1 MKLEIKN
8 QSLFIEK
15 AYIDGRWV
23 DADDKSTLD
32 VINPVNQEIIGQVPN
47 CGAEETNVAINAAAE
62 AQKKW
67 QKYPAKE
74 KASILR
80 DFYDLLCSNQD
91 DLAKILTYE
100 QGKPLAEA
108 IGEIAYSASF
118 IEWFAEEAKRVYGD
132 LIPGHMHDRRTLV
145 IKQPVGVVASIT
157 PWNFPSAMLA
167 RKVGPALAT
176 GCSLVCKPA
185 KQTPFSALA
194 FAYLA
199 EEAGVPKGLL
209 NVLTGNAQ
217 TIGKALTDSEVV
229 RKLTFTGSTE
239 IGKMLLKECANT
251 VKRVSMELGGHA
263 PFIVF
268 EDADIEAAIQGA
280 IAAKYRNSGQ
290 TCVCA
295 NRIYVH
301 EDVYEEFSKGFTKEA
316 GKLKTGQGFDPST
329 DQGPLIDEAA
339 LAKVEEHVADAKNH
353 GGQIV
358 LGGQPHE
365 LGGLFYEPTVIK
377 DANDQMLVSYE
388 ETFGPVAPLFSFSSE
403 EEVIE
408 RANNTPFGLASYFY
422 TRDLAKSW
430 RVSEQLEYGIVGLNT
445 GIISTEM
452 APFGGIKE
460 SGMGREGSKYG
471 IDDYLEIKYVS
482 LAGIEEPL

>member
-80 DFYDLLCSNQD
+80 DFYDLLCANQD

-145 IKQPVGVVASIT
+145 VKQPVGVVASIT

-217 TIGKALTDSEVV
+217 TIGKVLTDSEVV

-329 DQGPLIDEAA
+329 DQGPLIDKAA

-353 GGQIV
+353 GGQIA
-358 LGGQPHE
+358 LGGQPHK

-388 ETFGPVAPLFSFSSE
+388 ETFGPVAPLFSFASE

-422 TRDLAKSW
+422 TSDLAKSW

>member
-23 DADDKSTLD
+23 DADDKSTLE

-316 GKLKTGQGFDPST
+316 RKLKTGQGFDPST

-353 GGQIV
+353 GGQIA
-358 LGGQPHE
+358 LGGQPHK

-471 IDDYLEIKYVS
+471 IDDYLEIKYIS

>member
-316 GKLKTGQGFDPST
+316 RKLKTGQGFDPST
-329 DQGPLIDEAA
+329 DQGPLIDKAA

-353 GGQIV
+353 GGQIA
-358 LGGQPHE
+358 LGGKPHQ

-408 RANNTPFGLASYFY
+408 RANSTPFGLASYFY

>member
-316 GKLKTGQGFDPST
+316 RKLKTGQGFDPST

-353 GGQIV
+353 GGQIA
-358 LGGQPHE
+358 LGGQPHK

>member
-8 QSLFIEK
+8 ESLFIEK

-23 DADDKSTLD
+23 DADDKSTLE
-32 VINPVNQEIIGQVPN
+32 VINPVNQEIIGHVPN
-47 CGAEETNVAINAAAE
+47 CGADETNVAINAAAA

-80 DFYDLLCSNQD
+80 NFYDLLCSNQD

-239 IGKMLLKECANT
+239 VGKMLLKECAKT

-268 EDADIEAAIQGA
+268 EDADIEAAVEGA
-280 IAAKYRNSGQ
+280 IAAKYRNAGQ

-301 EDVYEEFSKGFTKEA
+301 EDIYEEFSEGFTKEA

-353 GGQIV
+353 GGQIT
-358 LGGQPHE
+358 LGGQPHK

-422 TRDLAKSW
+422 TSDLAKSW

>member
-145 IKQPVGVVASIT
+145 VKQPVGVVASIT

-268 EDADIEAAIQGA
+268 EDADIEAAIAGA

-329 DQGPLIDEAA
+329 DQGPLIDKAA

-353 GGQIV
+353 GGQIA
-358 LGGQPHE
+358 LGGKPHQ

-471 IDDYLEIKYVS
+471 IDDYLEIKYIS

>member
-32 VINPVNQEIIGQVPN
+32 VINPVNQQIIGQVPN

-268 EDADIEAAIQGA
+268 EDADIEAAIEGA

-316 GKLKTGQGFDPST
+316 RKLKTGQGFDPST

-353 GGQIV
+353 GGQIT

-422 TRDLAKSW
+422 TKDLAKSW

>member
-8 QSLFIEK
+8 ESLFIEK

-23 DADDKSTLD
+23 DADDKSTLE
-32 VINPVNQEIIGQVPN
+32 VINPVNQEIIGHVPN
-47 CGAEETNVAINAAAE
+47 CGADETNVAINAAAA

-80 DFYDLLCSNQD
+80 NFYDLLCSNQD

-217 TIGKALTDSEVV
+217 TIGKVLTDSEVV

-239 IGKMLLKECANT
+239 VGKMLLKECAKT
-251 VKRVSMELGGHA
+251 GKRVSMELGGHA

-268 EDADIEAAIQGA
+268 EDADIEAAVEGA
-280 IAAKYRNSGQ
+280 IAAKYRNAGQ

-301 EDVYEEFSKGFTKEA
+301 EDIYEEFSEGFTKEA

-353 GGQIV
+353 GGQIT
-358 LGGQPHE
+358 LGGQPHK

-377 DANDQMLVSYE
+377 GANDEMLVSYE

-403 EEVIE
+403 EEVIK

-422 TRDLAKSW
+422 TSDLAKSW

>member
-23 DADDKSTLD
+23 DADDKSTLE

-316 GKLKTGQGFDPST
+316 RKLKTGQGFDPST

-353 GGQIV
+353 GGQIA
-358 LGGQPHE
+358 LGGKPHQ

>member
-316 GKLKTGQGFDPST
+316 RKLKTGQGFDPST

-353 GGQIV
+353 GGQIA

>member
-353 GGQIV
+353 GGQIA
-358 LGGQPHE
+358 LGGQPHK

>member
-329 DQGPLIDEAA
+329 DQGPLIDKAA
-339 LAKVEEHVADAKNH
+339 LAKVEEHVADAKSH
-353 GGQIV
+353 GGQIA
-358 LGGQPHE
+358 LGGKPHQ

-471 IDDYLEIKYVS
+471 IDDSLEIKYIS

>member
-15 AYIDGRWV
+15 AYIDGQWV

-353 GGQIV
+353 GGQIA
-358 LGGQPHE
+358 LGGKPHQ

-430 RVSEQLEYGIVGLNT
+430 RVAEQLEYGIVGLNT

>member
-8 QSLFIEK
+8 ESLFIEK

-23 DADDKSTLD
+23 DADDKSTLE
-32 VINPVNQEIIGQVPN
+32 VINPVNQEIIGHVPN
-47 CGAEETNVAINAAAE
+47 CGADETNVAINAAAA

-80 DFYDLLCSNQD
+80 NFYDLLCSNQD

-132 LIPGHMHDRRTLV
+132 LIPGHLHDRRTLV

-239 IGKMLLKECANT
+239 VGKMLLKECAKT

-268 EDADIEAAIQGA
+268 EDADIEAAVEGA
-280 IAAKYRNSGQ
+280 IAAKYRNAGQ

-301 EDVYEEFSKGFTKEA
+301 EDIYEEFSEGFTKEA

-353 GGQIV
+353 GGQIT
-358 LGGQPHE
+358 LGGQPHK

-377 DANDQMLVSYE
+377 DANDEMLVSYE

-422 TRDLAKSW
+422 TSDLAKSW

>member
-1 MKLEIKN
+1 MKLEINN

-145 IKQPVGVVASIT
+145 VKQPVGVVASIT

-329 DQGPLIDEAA
+329 DQGPLIDKAA

-353 GGQIV
+353 GGQIA
-358 LGGQPHE
+358 LGGQPHK

>member
-145 IKQPVGVVASIT
+145 VKQPVGVVASIT

-353 GGQIV
+353 GGQIA
-358 LGGQPHE
+358 LGGKPHQ

-471 IDDYLEIKYVS
+471 IDDYLEIKYIS

>member
-8 QSLFIEK
+8 ESLFIEK

-23 DADDKSTLD
+23 DADDKSTLE
-32 VINPVNQEIIGQVPN
+32 VINPVNQEIIGHVPN
-47 CGAEETNVAINAAAE
+47 CGADETNVAINAAAA

-80 DFYDLLCSNQD
+80 NFYDLLCSNQD

-239 IGKMLLKECANT
+239 VGKMLLKECAKT

-268 EDADIEAAIQGA
+268 EDADIEAAVEGS
-280 IAAKYRNSGQ
+280 IAAKYRNAGQ

-301 EDVYEEFSKGFTKEA
+301 EDIYEEFSEGFTKEA

-353 GGQIV
+353 GGQIT
-358 LGGQPHE
+358 LGGQPHK

-377 DANDQMLVSYE
+377 GANDEMLVSYE

-422 TRDLAKSW
+422 TSDLAKSW

>member
-80 DFYDLLCSNQD
+80 DFYALLCSNQD

-316 GKLKTGQGFDPST
+316 RKLKTGQGFDPST
-329 DQGPLIDEAA
+329 DQGPLIDKAA

-353 GGQIV
+353 GGQIA
-358 LGGQPHE
+358 LGGKPHQ

>member
-199 EEAGVPKGLL
+199 EKAGVPKGLL

-353 GGQIV
+353 GGQIA

>member
-1 MKLEIKN
+1 MKLKINN
-8 QSLFIEK
+8 QNLFIEK
-15 AYIDGRWV
+15 AYINGQWV
-23 DADDKSTLD
+23 DADDGSTID
-32 VINPVNQEIIGQVPN
+32 VINPVNQEIIGHVPN
-47 CGAEETNVAINAAAE
+47 CGATETNAAITAAAA

-67 QKYPAKE
+67 EQRPAKE
-74 KASILR
+74 KASVLR
-80 DFYDLLCSNQD
+80 NFYDLICSNQD

-108 IGEIAYSASF
+108 AGEIAYSASF
-118 IEWFAEEAKRVYGD
+118 IEWFAEEAKRIYGD
-132 LIPGHMHDRRTLV
+132 VIPGHLHDRRTVV

-194 FAYLA
+194 LAYLA
-199 EEAGVPKGLL
+199 EQAGLPKGLL

-217 TIGKALTDSEVV
+217 AIGKALTDSTVV

-268 EDADIEAAIQGA
+268 EDADIKAAIAGA
-280 IAAKYRNSGQ
+280 IAAKYRNTGQ

-301 EDVYEEFSKGFTKEA
+301 QDIYEEFSTGFAKEA
-316 GKLKTGQGFDPST
+316 GKLQTGQGFDPSA

-339 LAKVEEHVADAKNH
+339 LAKVEEHVTDAKNH
-353 GGQIV
+353 GGQVI
-358 LGGQPHE
+358 LGGHPHK

-377 DANDQMLVSYE
+377 NANDEMLVSYE
-388 ETFGPVAPLFSFSSE
+388 ETFGPVAPLFSFSTE

-452 APFGGIKE
+452 APFGGVKE

-471 IDDYLEIKYVS
+471 IDDYLEIKYIS
-482 LAGIEEPL
+482 LAGIEE

>member
-23 DADDKSTLD
+23 DADDKSTLE

-353 GGQIV
+353 GGQIA
-358 LGGQPHE
+358 LGGQPHK

>member
-23 DADDKSTLD
+23 DADDKSTLE

-80 DFYDLLCSNQD
+80 DFYDLLCSNQE

-145 IKQPVGVVASIT
+145 MKQPVGVVASIT

-268 EDADIEAAIQGA
+268 EDADIEAAIAGA
-280 IAAKYRNSGQ
+280 IAAKYRNAGQ

-301 EDVYEEFSKGFTKEA
+301 EDIYEEFSKGFTKEA
-316 GKLKTGQGFDPST
+316 GKIKTGQGFDPSI
-329 DQGPLIDEAA
+329 DQGPLIDEVA

-353 GGQIV
+353 GGQIA

-422 TRDLAKSW
+422 TSDLAKSW

>member
-23 DADDKSTLD
+23 DADNKSTLE
-32 VINPVNQEIIGQVPN
+32 VINPVNQEIIGHVPN

-132 LIPGHMHDRRTLV
+132 LIPGHMHDRRTLE

-199 EEAGVPKGLL
+199 EEACVPKGLL

-239 IGKMLLKECANT
+239 VGKMLLKECAKT

-268 EDADIEAAIQGA
+268 EDADIEAAVEGA
-280 IAAKYRNSGQ
+280 IAAKYRNAGQ

-301 EDVYEEFSKGFTKEA
+301 EDIYEEFSEGFTKEA
-316 GKLKTGQGFDPST
+316 GKLKTGQRFDPST

-353 GGQIV
+353 GGQIT
-358 LGGQPHE
+358 LGGQPHK

-377 DANDQMLVSYE
+377 GANDEMLVSYE

-422 TRDLAKSW
+422 TSDLAKSW

>member
-8 QSLFIEK
+8 ESLFIEK

-23 DADDKSTLD
+23 DADDKSTLE
-32 VINPVNQEIIGQVPN
+32 VINPVNQEIIGHVPN
-47 CGAEETNVAINAAAE
+47 CGADETNVAINAAAA

-80 DFYDLLCSNQD
+80 NFYDLLCSNQD

-239 IGKMLLKECANT
+239 VGKMLLKECAKT

-268 EDADIEAAIQGA
+268 EDADIEAAVEGA
-280 IAAKYRNSGQ
+280 IAAKYRNAGQ

-301 EDVYEEFSKGFTKEA
+301 EDIYEEFSEGFTKEA

-353 GGQIV
+353 GGQIT
-358 LGGQPHE
+358 LGGQPHK

-377 DANDQMLVSYE
+377 GANDEMLVSYE
-388 ETFGPVAPLFSFSSE
+388 ETFGPAAPLFSFSSE

-422 TRDLAKSW
+422 TSDLAKSW

>member
-80 DFYDLLCSNQD
+80 KFYDLLCSNQD

-301 EDVYEEFSKGFTKEA
+301 EDVYEEFSIGFTKEA
-316 GKLKTGQGFDPST
+316 RKLKTGQGFDPST

-353 GGQIV
+353 GGQIA
-358 LGGQPHE
+358 LGGQPHK

-377 DANDQMLVSYE
+377 DANDEMLVSYE

>member
-23 DADDKSTLD
+23 DADDKSTLE

-80 DFYDLLCSNQD
+80 DFYNLLCSNQD

-108 IGEIAYSASF
+108 LGEIAYSASF
-118 IEWFAEEAKRVYGD
+118 IEWFSEEAKRIYGD
-132 LIPGHMHDRRTLV
+132 VIPGHMHDRRTLV

-199 EEAGVPKGLL
+199 EEAGLPKGLL

-217 TIGKALTDSEVV
+217 TIGKALTDSDLV

-268 EDADIEAAIQGA
+268 EDADIKAAIAGA
-280 IAAKYRNSGQ
+280 IAAKYRNAGQ

-301 EDVYEEFSKGFTKEA
+301 QDVYEEFSEGFAKEA
-316 GKLKTGQGFDPST
+316 GKLQTGQGFDPVA
-329 DQGPLIDEAA
+329 DQGPLIDKAA

-353 GGQIV
+353 GGEII

-377 DANDQMLVSYE
+377 NANDEMLVSYE
-388 ETFGPVAPLFSFSSE
+388 ETFGPVAPLFSFSTE

-422 TRDLAKSW
+422 TSDLAKSW

-452 APFGGIKE
+452 APFGGVKE

-471 IDDYLEIKYVS
+471 IDDYLEIKYIS
-482 LAGIEEPL
+482 LAGIEE

>member
-23 DADDKSTLD
+23 DADDKSTLE

-80 DFYDLLCSNQD
+80 DFYALLCSNQD

-329 DQGPLIDEAA
+329 DQGPLIDKAA

-353 GGQIV
+353 GGQIA
-358 LGGQPHE
+358 LGGKPHQ

>member
-23 DADDKSTLD
+23 DADDKSTLE

-80 DFYDLLCSNQD
+80 DFYALLCSNQD

-353 GGQIV
+353 GGQIA
-358 LGGQPHE
+358 LGGQPHK

>member
-23 DADDKSTLD
+23 DADDKSTLE

-80 DFYDLLCSNQD
+80 NFYDLLCSNQD

-132 LIPGHMHDRRTLV
+132 LIPGHMQDRRTLV

-329 DQGPLIDEAA
+329 DQGPLIDKAA

-353 GGQIV
+353 GGQIA
-358 LGGQPHE
+358 LGGKPHQ

-471 IDDYLEIKYVS
+471 IDDYLEIKYIS

>member
-8 QSLFIEK
+8 ESLFIEK

-23 DADDKSTLD
+23 DADDKSTLE
-32 VINPVNQEIIGQVPN
+32 VINPVNQEIIGHVPN
-47 CGAEETNVAINAAAE
+47 CGADETNVAINAAAA

-80 DFYDLLCSNQD
+80 NFYDLLCSNQD

-132 LIPGHMHDRRTLV
+132 LIPGHMHDRITLV

-239 IGKMLLKECANT
+239 VGKMLLKECAKT

-268 EDADIEAAIQGA
+268 EDADIEAAVEGA
-280 IAAKYRNSGQ
+280 IAAKYRNAGQ

-301 EDVYEEFSKGFTKEA
+301 EDIYEEFSEGFTKEA

-353 GGQIV
+353 GGQIT
-358 LGGQPHE
+358 LGGQPHK

-377 DANDQMLVSYE
+377 GANDEMLVSYE

-422 TRDLAKSW
+422 TSDLAKSW

>member
-80 DFYDLLCSNQD
+80 DFYALLCSNQD

-132 LIPGHMHDRRTLV
+132 LIPGHMQDRRTLV

-217 TIGKALTDSEVV
+217 TIGKALTDSELV

-329 DQGPLIDEAA
+329 DQGPLIDKAA

-353 GGQIV
+353 GGQIA
-358 LGGQPHE
+358 LGGKPHQ

-471 IDDYLEIKYVS
+471 IDDYLEIKYIS

>member
-8 QSLFIEK
+8 ESLFIEK

-23 DADDKSTLD
+23 DADDKSTLE
-32 VINPVNQEIIGQVPN
+32 VINPVNQEIIGHVPN
-47 CGAEETNVAINAAAE
+47 CGADETNVAINAAAA

-80 DFYDLLCSNQD
+80 NFYDLLCSNQE

-239 IGKMLLKECANT
+239 VGKMLLKECAKT

-268 EDADIEAAIQGA
+268 EDADIEAAVEGA
-280 IAAKYRNSGQ
+280 IAAKYRNAGQ

-301 EDVYEEFSKGFTKEA
+301 EDIYEEFSEGFTKEA

-353 GGQIV
+353 GGQIT
-358 LGGQPHE
+358 LGGQPHK

-377 DANDQMLVSYE
+377 GANDEMLVSYE

-403 EEVIE
+403 EEVIK

-422 TRDLAKSW
+422 TSDLAKSW

>member
-1 MKLEIKN
+1 MKLEINN

-15 AYIDGRWV
+15 AYINGRWV

-80 DFYDLLCSNQD
+80 DFYALLCSNQD

-329 DQGPLIDEAA
+329 DQGPLIDKAA

-353 GGQIV
+353 GGQIA
-358 LGGQPHE
+358 LGGKPHQ